1 MDVTSESHLHHCTWT
16 SQNVYDT
23 YLKAHN
29 SSGYNRAAQSD
40 LQCNVTLSDG
50 AISGVPIQIRFD
62 ADESGFVR
70 LPKDIIWKITW
81 FSQEQNAGI
90 NNHTMLFAHAEL
102 DVDTDMIFAH
112 VELDSVTTPSDIV
125 SIPEGKL
132 KIKRVTSCAISFCA
146 RNYNISVSHG
156 TLTEQDWGRI
166 FFDDGGVVC
175 WIPDRALR
183 KASTQE
189 APLPKPTHGSEYS
202 ICYVVPEPRL
212 IYDNV
217 VSGFSGQTFWEW
229 SVGHLGGDW
238 IFKDAGEKSVHND
251 DSIPMTS
258 RIMELRFEEV
268 TKNVA
273 ASLTKDILDNSTD
286 TVNGRVFATEEHICF
301 NSLWTIFPALVL
313 TSGVAFYITTV
324 WAGQLEGVG
333 VWKATILPVLYHGIE
348 PSISNSHR
356 DLETVSKMVRYLR

>member
-1 MDVTSESHLHHCTWT
+1 
-16 SQNVYDT
+16 
-23 YLKAHN
+23 
-29 SSGYNRAAQSD
+29 
-40 LQCNVTLSDG
+40 
-50 AISGVPIQIRFD
+50 
-62 ADESGFVR
+62 
-70 LPKDIIWKITW
+70 
-81 FSQEQNAGI
+81 
-90 NNHTMLFAHAEL
+90 MLFAHAEL

-268 TKNVA
+268 T
-273 ASLTKDILDNSTD
+273 
-286 TVNGRVFATEEHICF
+286 
-301 NSLWTIFPALVL
+301 
-313 TSGVAFYITTV
+313 
-324 WAGQLEGVG
+324 
-333 VWKATILPVLYHGIE
+333 
-348 PSISNSHR
+348 
-356 DLETVSKMVRYLR
+356 

>member
-1 MDVTSESHLHHCTWT
+1 MVFSVACFVAIVAIVRAFDGKPAPVFWRVVALNAVVPKSGDYVVFKPSTMLAVGLGFPHGARTGARLSIQQIISHETESVQIPNGSAVAKQALRIDPTCPDLFIWK
-16 SQNVYDT
+16 
-23 YLKAHN
+23 L
-29 SSGYNRAAQSD
+29 SGYNRAAQSD

-268 TKNVA
+268 T
-273 ASLTKDILDNSTD
+273 
-286 TVNGRVFATEEHICF
+286 
-301 NSLWTIFPALVL
+301 
-313 TSGVAFYITTV
+313 
-324 WAGQLEGVG
+324 
-333 VWKATILPVLYHGIE
+333 
-348 PSISNSHR
+348 
-356 DLETVSKMVRYLR
+356 